1 MDALLSAVASDLIGR
16 LVSFLIGKYQER
28 GGTDSNDVTL
38 RLQRALLRARVVV
51 EEAEGRQITNR
62 AMLQQLNQLRQ
73 QLFRAAYAL
82 EAFRWR
88 ATNHSR
94 SRRSHAMVSR
104 SPSQT
109 SPAPSKDTSN
119 VLPVMVE
126 TLEATLGDMREF
138 VVLLNS
144 CPRLTKQPYSAYLFV
159 ERCMFG
165 RQMEKEEVI
174 GFLLKPSK
182 ELDVLPIIGPREV
195 GKRTLVEHVCLDE
208 RVHERFTEIHRL
220 RSDELDLDSHDEN
233 HLSLFDFTAR
243 SLMVID
249 IIDDDTD
256 AEESWRRFH
265 SAIRHRAH
273 NGIKIIII
281 SRTEAHSTLGTVPP
295 LRLRALC
302 REEFWYF
309 FKALAFGAVDPNE
322 HPDLLCMA
330 MKMCEGMGDFA
341 PFRAA
346 NTVAA
351 SLGTDLSVRSWRRVR
366 KMYHEATMLQLDSA
380 GVKAWCLC
388 RPVKNGPDAPCLFY
402 NTRKLTG
409 VARSELPKITMP
421 EVLADGSLPLAGET
435 RFDVLVWQSRIPP
448 YISYIATC
456 DTDTTHRQQVV
467 ALKKRLLNKRRRDK
481 HEDIGTSN

>member
-28 GGTDSNDVTL
+28 GGTDTTDVTL
-38 RLQRALLRARVVV
+38 RLQRALLRVHVVV
-51 EEAEGRQITNR
+51 EEAEGRQIANR

-73 QLFRAAYAL
+73 QLFQAAYGL

-94 SRRSHAMVSR
+94 SRRSHAMVR
-104 SPSQT
+104 SPSQKR
-109 SPAPSKDTSN
+109 PAPSKDTSDA
-119 VLPVMVE
+119 LPVMVE

-195 GKRTLVEHVCLDE
+195 GKRTLVEHVFLDE

-233 HLSLFDFTAR
+233 HLNLFDFTAR

-249 IIDDDTD
+249 IIDGDTNT
-256 AEESWRRFH
+256 EESWRRFH
-265 SAIRHRAH
+265 SSIRHRAH
-273 NGIKIIII
+273 NKSKIISS

-295 LRLRALC
+295 LRLHVLR
-302 REEFWYF
+302 REELWYF
-309 FKALAFGAVDPNE
+309 FKALAFGAADPNE

-351 SLGTDLSVRSWRRVR
+351 SLGTDLSI
-366 KMYHEATMLQLDSA
+366 Y
-380 GVKAWCLC
+380 
-388 RPVKNGPDAPCLFY
+388 
-402 NTRKLTG
+402 
-409 VARSELPKITMP
+409 
-421 EVLADGSLPLAGET
+421 
-435 RFDVLVWQSRIPP
+435 
-448 YISYIATC
+448 
-456 DTDTTHRQQVV
+456 
-467 ALKKRLLNKRRRDK
+467 
-481 HEDIGTSN
+481 